1 MTVYCPC
8 GRGGAEPLGTALP
21 DGERTDEF
29 MKKTAIRLM
38 LYGAIALLALL
49 GAAVFFWFAPMMAQ
63 ECLRMYPELARL
75 YAPGLAFCGWIA
87 LLCYGMLF
95 LFAGVARRVLRGDS
109 FCGENARAFRRMG
122 ALALLAMLSMP
133 VVQLIFGVANVD
145 SGPGV
150 LLLTVAGFMGFLAV
164 ALLLF
169 PLAGLVDQ
177 AAKLQDENALTI

>member
-95 LFAGVARRVLRGDS
+95 LFANVAHRVLWGES
-109 FCGENARAFRRMG
+109 FCRENARAFRRMG
-122 ALALLAMLSMP
+122 ALALLAALSMP
-133 VVQLIFGVANVD
+133 VVLLFFGAVNVD

-150 LLLTVAGFMGFLAV
+150 LLLTAAGFVGFLAV

-169 PLAGLVDQ
+169 PLAELVDQ
-177 AAKLQDENALTI
+177 AARIQDENALTI